1 MSAWTSPANCSA
13 IREDKRTA
21 GQEEDKTQTQSQA
34 TEFRGGPEPGHR
46 ARPQSPATEFMG
58 AAKRRTRGAQEED
71 KTWTQSPATEPGHRV
86 QPGEPRW
93 VLGHR
98 VHRATTKD
106 AGTRWF
112 GAIAV
117 VGGQDLPVTRSYT
130 T

>member
-1 MSAWTSPANCSA
+1 MLYQWFLSAWTSPANCSA

-71 KTWTQSPATEPGHRV
+71 KTWTQSRATEPSHRV
-86 QPGEPRW
+86 QGRSQDKDKRRTRP
-93 VLGHR
+93 GHR
-98 VHRATTKD
+98 
-106 AGTRWF
+106 AG
-112 GAIAV
+112 V
-117 VGGQDLPVTRSYT
+117 
-130 T
+130 